1 MHTVNDQLSALGAY
15 LKTKA
20 FGWAL
25 IWIGHL
31 IRAGR
36 LSKNK
41 KNKNK
46 NSKKYPAINPSKII
60 FKINQQNPAFIS
72 TLF

>member
-1 MHTVNDQLSALGAY
+1 MHTVDDQLSALGAY

-20 FGWAL
+20 FGCAL

-31 IRAGR
+31 IGAGR
-36 LSKNK
+36 LLKIK
-41 KNKNK
+41 RNK
-46 NSKKYPAINPSKII
+46 NSKKCPAINPSKII
-60 FKINQQNPAFIS
+60 YKINQQNPAFIS